1 MPIGLP
7 ERFGRS
13 LTHAFTVAA
22 VALLAPACG
31 NTPGQPR
38 RQESLQELDQKQKA
52 DLAASPD
59 VQIPELRKGL
69 RALGVTDG
77 DVADAADEHGEAI
90 LLLRLDAGEFERIDK
105 RALAKLELD
114 SRYRFRLTNPTQIK
128 EFAGYSVAE
137 HNAREKAIALK
148 ELADKG
154 EIGRFPRYRPGLD
167 MTAYAR
173 ALESYCGY
181 GPGEALRVVDG
192 NWLEYNNKMTSD
204 AAIAGSK
211 EESYAPFACVRRIV
225 YATDLRR
232 HFIGNRGRQGA
243 IDY

>member
-13 LTHAFTVAA
+13 LTHAFSIAA
-22 VALLAPACG
+22 VALLAAACG
-31 NTPGQPR
+31 NASGEPR
-38 RQESLQELDQKQKA
+38 RQESFQELDQKQKA
-52 DLAASPD
+52 DFAASPD
-59 VQIPELRKGL
+59 VQIPELRKRL
-69 RALGVTDG
+69 RALGV
-77 DVADAADEHGEAI
+77 ADDDAAGGADEHGEAI
-90 LLLRLDAGEFERIDK
+90 LFLSLDAGEFARIDK

-128 EFAGYSVAE
+128 VFAGYSVAE

-154 EIGRFPRYRPGLD
+154 ETGRFPRYRPGLNMQD
-167 MTAYAR
+167 YAR

-204 AAIAGSK
+204 AAIAASK

-225 YATDLRR
+225 YATNLGR
-232 HFIGNRGRQGA
+232 HFIGNRGREGA